1 MGMAHGVPFLRS
13 AAFRSTILHM
23 DKQFHDLDII
33 HDVGINANTIRL
45 TDQKMKH
52 LNSKRPAANR
62 FNETQLTEKLLELI
76 FTMSKHFSE

>member
-1 MGMAHGVPFLRS
+1 MLATHQ
-13 AAFRSTILHM
+13 A
-23 DKQFHDLDII
+23 DKIIVFHDFDII